1 MSNSDKERLGMKNAA
16 ALLLALGEEL
26 AADVLQ
32 YLEPREVHDL
42 GKTMAR
48 LDGQHILIGE
58 LDEVCKQFLEDAAR
72 NTPYAIGTD
81 TYVRRVLGDDK
92 VLGGKLGR
100 DRAQAYIERILMRCD
115 TRGLDELRWMEPRA
129 VADAIRNE
137 HPQIIALA
145 LAYLEPQQA
154 AEVLAKLQNSGIR
167 IPELI
172 KRLSYLDI
180 VQPHALST
188 LSENLE
194 RQLSGVAGLPPYQGV
209 RLAGEI
215 MNYLEPGSQAEVFNA
230 FAKSEQNHIE
240 AIRDHMF
247 MFEDFARLAPRDLMI
262 LVGKI
267 LHSTTFPKKGRE
279 GEPDKMITVNQ
290 RDLII
295 ALRGASER
303 VREAFVNSIRGPV
316 KSDFLVALQTS
327 KKYNES
333 QVEDARRKII
343 GLGRYLESTDGGN
356 EITMKRSS
364 GRMI

>member
-1 MSNSDKERLGMKNAA
+1 MSISDKERPGMKDAA
-16 ALLLALGEEL
+16 SLLLALGEEL

-48 LDGQHILIGE
+48 LDGQHILIEE
-58 LDEVCKQFLEDAAR
+58 LDEVCRRFLVDAAR

-81 TYVRRVLGDDK
+81 TYVRKVLGDDK
-92 VLGGKLGR
+92 VLGGKLGQ
-100 DRAQAYIERILMRCD
+100 DRAKAYIERILMRCD

-154 AEVLAKLQNSGIR
+154 AEVLAKLQNSGVGV
-167 IPELI
+167 PELI
-172 KRLSYLDI
+172 KRLSYLDV

-194 RQLSGVAGLPPYQGV
+194 RQLSGAGGLPPYQGV

-215 MNYLEPGSQAEVFNA
+215 MNNLEPKTQELVFKA
-230 FAKSEQNHIE
+230 FEKNEQSHVD

-247 MFEDFARLAPRDLMI
+247 TFEDFAGLDQKDLAT

-267 LHSTTFPKKGRE
+267 MYSTTFPKKGRE
-279 GEPDKMITVNQ
+279 GEPDKMITVNE

-295 ALRGASER
+295 ALRGASES
-303 VREAFVNSIRGPV
+303 VRDAFVNSIKGPV
-316 KSDFLVALQTS
+316 KSDFLVSLQTS
-327 KKYNES
+327 PKYNES
-333 QVEDARRKII
+333 RVEEARRKII
-343 GLGRYLESTDGGN
+343 SLGRYLESPDGN
-356 EITMKRSS
+356 SEITMKRTS